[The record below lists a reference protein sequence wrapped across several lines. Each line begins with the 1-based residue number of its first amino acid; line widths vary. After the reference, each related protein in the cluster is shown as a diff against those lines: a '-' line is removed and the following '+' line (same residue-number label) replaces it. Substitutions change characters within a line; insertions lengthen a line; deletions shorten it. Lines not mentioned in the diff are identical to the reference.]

1 MKPSKENKP
10 EWDPNIFVYKKVFFQ
25 FFRRNKNKPSAAK
38 TVKI

>member
-10 EWDPNIFVYKKVFFQ
+10 GLDPNIFVYKKVFFQ
-25 FFRRNKNKPSAAK
+25 FFWRNKNKPIATK